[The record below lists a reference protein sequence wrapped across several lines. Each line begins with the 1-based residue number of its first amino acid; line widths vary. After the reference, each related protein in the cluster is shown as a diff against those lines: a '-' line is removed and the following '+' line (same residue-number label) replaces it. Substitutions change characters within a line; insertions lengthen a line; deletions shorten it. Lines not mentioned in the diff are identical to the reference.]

1 VSSRL
6 EAFNTAEKIS
16 AVIVVDDIAAT
27 GQTLAKNLTDFAKS
41 TLGAFEKSKAQLI
54 CCALYATAS
63 ASELILDQLRLIEA
77 VHIDFRVGE
86 LIGASASAFGD
97 ESTLWDSSDERDR
110 AKALVMELG
119 RRIYKNQPLGFGG
132 LGLLMVFPTTVPNNS
147 LPILHSSS
155 KGNAKRWIPLFTRP
169 TN

>member
-1 VSSRL
+1 M
-6 EAFNTAEKIS
+6 
-16 AVIVVDDIAAT
+16 VDDIAAT
-27 GQTLAKNLTDFAKS
+27 GQTLAKSLAGFAKS
-41 TLGAFEKSKAQLI
+41 TLDAFQKSKAKLI
-54 CCALYATAS
+54 CCALYATPL
-63 ASELILDQLRLIEA
+63 ASELILKQLRLIEA

-97 ESTLWDSSDERDR
+97 ESDLWTSSDERDC

-119 RRIYKNQPLGFGG
+119 GRIYKSQPLGFGG

-155 KGNAKRWIPLFTRP
+155 KGNAKRWIPLFPRP